1 MRVPTAAVGTGLRF
15 SQRTWP
21 DAARPQSSGCG
32 GRKACQ
38 TSVSG
43 LRGGRRDSRL
53 EGVGTSAEGLGCLA
67 ERAVV
72 NLSVRLRLEAHGA
85 DTPDGKLLPL
95 MMTLFDA

>member
-1 MRVPTAAVGTGLRF
+1 
-15 SQRTWP
+15 
-21 DAARPQSSGCG
+21 
-32 GRKACQ
+32 
-38 TSVSG
+38 
-43 LRGGRRDSRL
+43 L